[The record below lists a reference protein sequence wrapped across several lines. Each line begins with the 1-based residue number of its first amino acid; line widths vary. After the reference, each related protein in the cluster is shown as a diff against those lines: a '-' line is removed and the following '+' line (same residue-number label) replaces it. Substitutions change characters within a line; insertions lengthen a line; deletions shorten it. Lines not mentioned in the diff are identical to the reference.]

1 MSEKV
6 VVIYVSR
13 QFRDKIKAKKHELTY
28 EKYLDNLIRKEKG
41 ENSHSPSSKLNPMA
55 KKDLIN

>member
-28 EKYLDNLIRKEKG
+28 EKFLDNLLKNTEGFNPQVDAKKTNSRKRKEV
-41 ENSHSPSSKLNPMA
+41 S
-55 KKDLIN
+55 